1 MTASTERASPLAGWA
16 ARFDA
21 ASAQPEAFS
30 IREIAFASQLN
41 LRGDA
46 SSAAFAGPVTNALCC
61 ALPLAANTVSEGY
74 GSAALWLGPHEWLLV
89 APEGRNS
96 EGRNSEG
103 RNSEGR
109 NETLY
114 ALLTETLRGLHHSLT
129 DVSASRT
136 LIEISGE
143 HARLVL
149 AKGCPLDLHGSR
161 FAPRQCAQTLLAKSQ
176 VILQC
181 VDVRPTFRIFVRI
194 SFAPYLAEWLT
205 DAAAELA
212 ASAGVDHVRLETKLA

>member
-1 MTASTERASPLAGWA
+1 MTASIDRASPLAGWA

-21 ASAQPEAFS
+21 ASAQPEVFS
-30 IREIAFASQLN
+30 IREIPFASQLN
-41 LRGDA
+41 LRGDP
-46 SSAAFAGPVTNALCC
+46 SSAAFAGPVADALGC
-61 ALPLAANTVSEGY
+61 ALPLAANTVNEGY

-96 EGRNSEG
+96 EGRNEP
-103 RNSEGR
+103 
-109 NETLY
+109 LY
-114 ALLTETLRGLHHSLT
+114 ARLSETLRGMHHSLT

-161 FAPRQCAQTLLAKSQ
+161 FAAGHCAQTLLAKSQ

-181 VDVRPTFRIFVRI
+181 VDDRPTFRIFVRI

-212 ASAGVDHVRLETKLA
+212 ASAGVERVRIATRLA

>member
-21 ASAQPEAFS
+21 ASAQPEVFS

-46 SSAAFAGPVTNALCC
+46 SSAAFAGPVADALGC
-61 ALPLAANTVSEGY
+61 ALPLAANTVNEGY

-89 APEGRNS
+89 APEGRKP
-96 EGRNSEG
+96 
-103 RNSEGR
+103 EGR

-114 ALLTETLRGLHHSLT
+114 ALLSDALASTHHSLT

-136 LIEISGE
+136 VIEIAGDY
-143 HARLVL
+143 ARLVL

-161 FAPRQCAQTLLAKSQ
+161 FSAGHCAQTLLAKSQ

-181 VDVRPTFRIFVRI
+181 VDARPTFRIFVRI

-212 ASAGVDHVRLETKLA
+212 ASAGLDSVRLATKLA